1 MIPVIRKV
9 SLSLPS
15 EIVDEISQRY
25 PDVPLSRV
33 VAKLL
38 RTGLDSDPSH
48 LSHTTIPT
56 IPTGITDTTELA
68 ETIRSIVRE
77 ELAQVTP
84 PPAPVIVTEP
94 VVIPNQHIPVPD
106 VQPKPVNI
114 ESDEWLSN
122 GDVYLMIADKY
133 SRSSGTAK
141 ISRAVSR
148 GQLVTNGKKRQDMRI
163 ARSSA
168 LAWLETI

>member
-1 MIPVIRKV
+1 MIKKF

-38 RTGLDSDPSH
+38 RAGLDSDSSSLPPSH
-48 LSHTTIPT
+48 ATGPT
-56 IPTGITDTTELA
+56 LTTGITDTTELA
-68 ETIRSIVRE
+68 EMIRSIVRDE
-77 ELAQVTP
+77 IAQVS
-84 PPAPVIVTEP
+84 PVSQPIVITEP

-106 VQPKPVNI
+106 VQPITADN
-114 ESDEWLSN
+114 ESEEWLTN

-133 SRSSGTAK
+133 SRSTGTGK
-141 ISRAVSR
+141 ISRAVSK
-148 GQLVTNGKKRQDMRI
+148 GKLVTNGKNRQDMRI
-163 ARSSA
+163 AKSSA
-168 LAWLETI
+168 LAWLQTI